1 MMIETLIGKTIVLLN
16 NVQMAHWQTTSY
28 SQHEALGEFYNKMN
42 ELNDKLVETW
52 QGNQN
57 KRIHIESG
65 QNTIQNFTDIEHTN
79 SEIVQYGQD
88 IAQTSYDISQKN
100 DMRQFE
106 DIKAVL
112 EEMAQQVSQTLYL
125 LSLKLM
131 LILKN

>member
-28 SQHEALGEFYNKMN
+28 AQHEALGEFYNKMN

-65 QNTIQNFTDIEHTN
+65 QNTIQNFGIQVLNLIRRLLVNKKESYHT
-79 SEIVQYGQD
+79 I
-88 IAQTSYDISQKN
+88 QT
-100 DMRQFE
+100 F
-106 DIKAVL
+106 
-112 EEMAQQVSQTLYL
+112 
-125 LSLKLM
+125 M
-131 LILKN
+131 L

>member
-1 MMIETLIGKTIVLLN
+1 MVETLIGKTIVLLN

-28 SQHEALGEFYNKMN
+28 SQHEALGQFYNTMN

-57 KRIHIESG
+57 RRIHIESG

-125 LSLKLM
+125 LSLK
-131 LILKN
+131 

>member
-1 MMIETLIGKTIVLLN
+1 MN
-16 NVQMAHWQTTSY
+16 Q
-28 SQHEALGEFYNKMN
+28 FYNKMN

-125 LSLKLM
+125 LSLK
-131 LILKN
+131 

>member
-1 MMIETLIGKTIVLLN
+1 MIETLIGKTIVLLN

-28 SQHEALGEFYNKMN
+28 SQHEALGDFYNKMN

-125 LSLKLM
+125 LSLK
-131 LILKN
+131 

>member
-28 SQHEALGEFYNKMN
+28 AQHEALGEFYNKMN

-112 EEMAQQVSQTLYL
+112 EEMAQHVSQTLYL
-125 LSLKLM
+125 LSLK
-131 LILKN
+131 

>member
-1 MMIETLIGKTIVLLN
+1 MVETLIGKTIVLLN

-28 SQHEALGEFYNKMN
+28 AQHEALGDFYNKMN

-125 LSLKLM
+125 LSLK
-131 LILKN
+131 

>member
-28 SQHEALGEFYNKMN
+28 AQHEALGDFYNKMN

-125 LSLKLM
+125 LSLK
-131 LILKN
+131 

>member
-1 MMIETLIGKTIVLLN
+1 MIETLIGKTIVLLN
-16 NVQMAHWQTTSY
+16 NVQMAHWQTKSY
-28 SQHEALGEFYNKMN
+28 AKHEALGDFYNKMN

-125 LSLKLM
+125 LSLK
-131 LILKN
+131 

>member
-28 SQHEALGEFYNKMN
+28 AQHEALGEFYNKMN

-112 EEMAQQVSQTLYL
+112 EEMAQQVSQPLYL
-125 LSLKLM
+125 LSLK
-131 LILKN
+131 

>member
-1 MMIETLIGKTIVLLN
+1 MIETLIGKTIVLLN

-28 SQHEALGEFYNKMN
+28 AQHEALGEFYNKMN
-42 ELNDKLVETW
+42 ELNDKFVETW

-125 LSLKLM
+125 LRLK
-131 LILKN
+131 

>member
-28 SQHEALGEFYNKMN
+28 AQHEALGEFYNKMN

-65 QNTIQNFTDIEHTN
+65 QNTIQNFTAIEHTN

-125 LSLKLM
+125 LSLK
-131 LILKN
+131 

>member
-28 SQHEALGEFYNKMN
+28 AQHEALGEFYNKMN

-125 LSLKLM
+125 LSLK
-131 LILKN
+131 

>member
-1 MMIETLIGKTIVLLN
+1 MIETLIGKTIVLLN

-28 SQHEALGEFYNKMN
+28 AQHEALGDFYNKMN

-125 LSLKLM
+125 LSLK
-131 LILKN
+131 

>member
-28 SQHEALGEFYNKMN
+28 AQHEALGEFYNKMN

-65 QNTIQNFTDIEHTN
+65 HNTFQNFTDIEHTN

-125 LSLKLM
+125 LSLK
-131 LILKN
+131 

>member
-28 SQHEALGEFYNKMN
+28 AQHEALGEFYNKMN

-57 KRIHIESG
+57 ERIHIESG

-125 LSLKLM
+125 LSLK
-131 LILKN
+131 

>member
-125 LSLKLM
+125 LSLK
-131 LILKN
+131 

>member
-16 NVQMAHWQTTSY
+16 NVQMAHCQTTSY
-28 SQHEALGEFYNKMN
+28 AQHEALGEFYNKMN

-125 LSLKLM
+125 LSLK
-131 LILKN
+131 

>member
-28 SQHEALGEFYNKMN
+28 AQHEALGEFYNKMN

-79 SEIVQYGQD
+79 SEIVQY
-88 IAQTSYDISQKN
+88 
-100 DMRQFE
+100 
-106 DIKAVL
+106 
-112 EEMAQQVSQTLYL
+112 
-125 LSLKLM
+125 LSL
-131 LILKN
+131 IHI

>member
-1 MMIETLIGKTIVLLN
+1 MMIETLIGNTIVLLN

-28 SQHEALGEFYNKMN
+28 AQHEALGEFYNKMN

-125 LSLKLM
+125 LSLK
-131 LILKN
+131 

>member
-1 MMIETLIGKTIVLLN
+1 MVETLIGKTIVLLN

-28 SQHEALGEFYNKMN
+28 SQHEALGQFYNTMN

-125 LSLKLM
+125 LSLK
-131 LILKN
+131 

>member
-28 SQHEALGEFYNKMN
+28 SQHEALGDFYNKMN

-125 LSLKLM
+125 LSLK
-131 LILKN
+131 

>member
-1 MMIETLIGKTIVLLN
+1 MIETLIGKTIVLLN

-125 LSLKLM
+125 LSLK
-131 LILKN
+131 

>member
-1 MMIETLIGKTIVLLN
+1 MRREDERGWIRQGTVRER
-16 NVQMAHWQTTSY
+16 
-28 SQHEALGEFYNKMN
+28 EGE
-42 ELNDKLVETW
+42 
-52 QGNQN
+52 GNQN

-125 LSLKLM
+125 LSLK
-131 LILKN
+131 

>member
-1 MMIETLIGKTIVLLN
+1 MMVETLIGKTIVLLN

-28 SQHEALGEFYNKMN
+28 AQHEALGDFYNKMN

-125 LSLKLM
+125 LSLK
-131 LILKN
+131 

>member
-1 MMIETLIGKTIVLLN
+1 MIETLIGKTIVLLN

-28 SQHEALGEFYNKMN
+28 AQHEALGEFYNKMN

-125 LSLKLM
+125 LSLK
-131 LILKN
+131 

>member
-16 NVQMAHWQTTSY
+16 NVQMAQWQTTSY
-28 SQHEALGEFYNKMN
+28 AQHEALGEFYNKMN

-125 LSLKLM
+125 LSLK
-131 LILKN
+131 

>member
-16 NVQMAHWQTTSY
+16 NVQMAHWQTSSY
-28 SQHEALGEFYNKMN
+28 AQHEALGEFYNKMN

-125 LSLKLM
+125 LSLK
-131 LILKN
+131 

>member
-28 SQHEALGEFYNKMN
+28 AQHEALGEFYNKMN

-100 DMRQFE
+100 DMRQFA

-125 LSLKLM
+125 LSLK
-131 LILKN
+131 

>member
-1 MMIETLIGKTIVLLN
+1 MIETLIGKTIVLLN

-28 SQHEALGEFYNKMN
+28 AQHEALGDFYNKMN

-112 EEMAQQVSQTLYL
+112 EEMAQQVSQTLNL
-125 LSLKLM
+125 LSLK
-131 LILKN
+131 